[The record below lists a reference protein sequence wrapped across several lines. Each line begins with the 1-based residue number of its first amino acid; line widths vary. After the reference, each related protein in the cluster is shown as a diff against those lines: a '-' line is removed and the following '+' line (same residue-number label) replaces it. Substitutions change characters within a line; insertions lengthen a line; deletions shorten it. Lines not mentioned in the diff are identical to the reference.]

1 MDSRQKPGAPESDA
15 QDEPSLSE
23 FGYKQEL
30 PRELKLWT
38 NWALGFAFISPV
50 VGLYTVVALGAAT
63 SGPAWVWAVPI
74 VVFFQAFVALGY
86 TQLAE
91 RWPLAGGI
99 YQWSRRLIGPKYG
112 WWAGWLYMWA
122 LIITLSTVAYGG
134 GMFLG
139 FLFGVHDASTFQRVV
154 LALIVMAAFTIVNAI
169 GLNLL
174 KWVLRIGI
182 AAEIVATFGISI
194 ALITVFREQPISV
207 LWDTDLRPDGVE
219 FMPAFIATLAIA
231 CWVILGFDSCG
242 SIAEETQRPE
252 RDVPKAIVISLVSV
266 GIADMLGAIALV
278 IASPD
283 LRAVVNGE
291 IDDPVSYAV
300 ESALGPWAATPF
312 LIVVVTSF
320 VACGIAVQATG
331 VRVVFSF
338 ARDGMLPLSKVW
350 SHVSN
355 RNGSPVYATLLVAV
369 LASAAFMYASALPL
383 LVAFATAGYYVGFLA
398 PTIALLYV
406 RLRGEWNYTS
416 KWSFG
421 RFGIVINVVAVLW
434 LITALVNMA
443 WPRYP
448 DLPWWEN
455 WGVIIGMGLF
465 IALGAAFFFT
475 ARPDRK
481 FTMDS
486 ATAGSVRGSTAD

>member
-1 MDSRQKPGAPESDA
+1 MDSRQQPSVAESET
-15 QDEPSLSE
+15 QDSEALSDL
-23 FGYKQEL
+23 GYQQEL
-30 PRELKLWT
+30 PRVLKLWT

-63 SGPAWVWAVPI
+63 AGPAWVWTIPI
-74 VVFFQAFVALGY
+74 VVFFQAFVAVGY

-139 FLFGVHDASTFQRVV
+139 FLLGIHDASTFQRVV
-154 LALIVMAAFTIVNAI
+154 LALVVMAAFTIVNAI

-194 ALITVFREQPISV
+194 ALIAVFREQPISV
-207 LWDTDLRPDGVE
+207 LWETDLRPAGVE
-219 FMPAFIATLAIA
+219 FMPAFIAALAVA
-231 CWVILGFDSCG
+231 CWVLLGFDSCG
-242 SIAEETQRPE
+242 SIAEETQEPK
-252 RDVPKAIVISLVSV
+252 RDVPKAIVMSLVSV
-266 GIADMLGAIALV
+266 GIADMLGAVALV
-278 IASPD
+278 LASPD
-283 LRAVVNGE
+283 LRAVVSGE

-312 LIVVVTSF
+312 LVVVVVSF

-350 SHVSN
+350 RRVSK
-355 RNGSPVYATLLVAV
+355 RNHSPVYATLLVAV
-369 LASAAFMYASALPL
+369 LSSLAFMYASALPL

-398 PTIALLYV
+398 PTIALLYI
-406 RLRGEWNYTS
+406 RLRGQWNYES
-416 KWSFG
+416 RWSVG
-421 RFGIVINVVAVLW
+421 RFDVVINAVAVLW
-434 LITALVNMA
+434 LTIAIVNMA
-443 WPRYP
+443 WPRNP

-455 WGVIIGMGLF
+455 WGVVAGMGLF
-465 IALGAAFFFT
+465 VALGAIFFFT

-481 FTMDS
+481 FTLDS
-486 ATAGSVRGSTAD
+486 EAAAPRSAARR